1 MSKFGLSLAG
11 GGGLGSYQIGVW
23 KALRE
28 YEIDKRIDALSGTS
42 VGILNACLIAQND
55 YDIAE
60 YIWKNEIENNILS
73 KKKMS
78 IKNNS
83 ISSNGIFTREGLLE
97 IMDKYLDLDI
107 ISNCKFPIYAAA
119 VNLKTIDVVYFK
131 LNGKSHSEIKEI
143 MMASSAIPIIFG
155 RQKIEGINYV
165 DGGVEILNGDNLPLK
180 PLYDEG
186 CSQIIAI
193 SMYKETV
200 IEKNDKCKVYE
211 IIPSKNLGDFRTG
224 AMDFSLKGAR
234 IRLEEGYKDT
244 IKILKP
250 IFKIGKMQAKSLFLN
265 KKMYRDEIKND
276 INKKALKNELHKA
289 IKDLNINKENFE

>member
-78 IKNNS
+78 MKNNS

-107 ISNCKFPIYAAA
+107 VIKDGMVESYNPGDAHRLFLSGGHWRQPAHTTGHQHSLYRQRH
-119 VNLKTIDVVYFK
+119 TICRTAQNALGQCHFVPPEHGQAGWRTEHDAW
-131 LNGKSHSEIKEI
+131 L
-143 MMASSAIPIIFG
+143 ALCDADDSA
-155 RQKIEGINYV
+155 
-165 DGGVEILNGDNLPLK
+165 
-180 PLYDEG
+180 
-186 CSQIIAI
+186 
-193 SMYKETV
+193 
-200 IEKNDKCKVYE
+200 
-211 IIPSKNLGDFRTG
+211 DFRG
-224 AMDFSLKGAR
+224 IWIA
-234 IRLEEGYKDT
+234 
-244 IKILKP
+244 
-250 IFKIGKMQAKSLFLN
+250 
-265 KKMYRDEIKND
+265 
-276 INKKALKNELHKA
+276 
-289 IKDLNINKENFE
+289 

>member
-60 YIWKNEIENNILS
+60 HIWKNEIENNILS

-78 IKNNS
+78 MKNNS

-180 PLYDEG
+180 PLYDER

-250 IFKIGKMQAKSLFLN
+250 IFKMGKMQAKSLFLN

-289 IKDLNINKENFE
+289 IEDLNINKENFE

>member
-1 MSKFGLSLAG
+1 MS
-11 GGGLGSYQIGVW
+11 
-23 KALRE
+23 
-28 YEIDKRIDALSGTS
+28 
-42 VGILNACLIAQND
+42 
-55 YDIAE
+55 
-60 YIWKNEIENNILS
+60 
-73 KKKMS
+73 M
-78 IKNNS
+78 KNNS

-186 CSQIIAI
+186 CTQIIAI

-250 IFKIGKMQAKSLFLN
+250 IFKMGKMQAKSLFLN

-289 IKDLNINKENFE
+289 IEDLNINKENF

>member
-1 MSKFGLSLAG
+1 MSKFGLSLGG

-23 KALRE
+23 RALKE
-28 YEIDKRIDALSGTS
+28 YEIDKRIEAISGTS

-55 YDIAE
+55 YEIAE

-73 KKKMS
+73 KKKPSM
-78 IKNNS
+78 KNNY
-83 ISSNGIFTREGLLE
+83 ISANGIFTREGLLE
-97 IMDKYLDLDI
+97 IIDKYLDLNI
-107 ISNCKFPIYAAA
+107 IADYPCPIYAAA

-131 LNGKSHSEIKEI
+131 LNGKSHSQIKEI

-155 RQKIEGINYV
+155 RQKIEGVDYV

-193 SMYKETV
+193 SMYKETI
-200 IEKNDKCKVYE
+200 IEKDEKCKVYE
-211 IIPSKNLGDFRTG
+211 IIPSKDLGDFRTG

-234 IRLEEGYKDT
+234 MRLEEGYKDT
-244 IKILKP
+244 IEILKP
-250 IFKIGKMQAKSLFLN
+250 IFRMGKTQAESLYLN
-265 KKMYRDEIKND
+265 KKLYKEEIKNE
-276 INKKALKNELHKA
+276 INKKALKNKLNKA
-289 IKDLNINKENFE
+289 INDLKINENDF

>member
-78 IKNNS
+78 MKNNS

-200 IEKNDKCKVYE
+200 IEKTINAKFTKLYRVKIWE
-211 IIPSKNLGDFRTG
+211 ILERELWIFRLKELELG
-224 AMDFSLKGAR
+224 LK
-234 IRLEEGYKDT
+234 
-244 IKILKP
+244 
-250 IFKIGKMQAKSLFLN
+250 
-265 KKMYRDEIKND
+265 
-276 INKKALKNELHKA
+276 KA
-289 IKDLNINKENFE
+289 IKIRLKY